1 MFEAAG
7 QHRGYSIF
15 FESSPDRFQSV
26 RRKIAEAIA
35 KAHPSDGMIA
45 GTPEDLLREAE
56 RLVAAGSWRAALF
69 KAKDA
74 LFLDETNFEAGEM
87 ELVCYRRL
95 GMRTETAEA
104 ALWLV
109 RRHSSSAEAYRVL
122 GDAYAWNARLDE
134 ACEAYQQA
142 LDKGLAGKEAERVEA
157 LLRENRFPQPGTAA
171 FRLALPDVRPGEERG
186 INRGIGLAPGTS
198 PPDSTIAGRTCA
210 LLLPD
215 IGKTP
220 RGRVV
225 RAWMEYRFRRNAEDR
240 LFAPVYTAY
249 PILVP
254 WDPATVTWFQRSDG
268 VPWAEPGAGKP
279 GVDGGELTSPMGSS
293 IWEANG
299 TEGVLRIDITGM
311 MRDWLT
317 GAVPYHG
324 LGVVAAYQGVPL
336 ERGEL
341 VVWYVPDPAAPKA
354 VEPTKAPPAK
364 ETAAGAARQ
373 VRRPGGRRSP
383 HRRDATRRESARP
396 EQRAS
401 LGPGTCQGRSQA
413 LRPALRQA
421 HP

>member
-1 MFEAAG
+1 VFEAAG

-186 INRGIGLAPGTS
+186 STAASASRPARRPRTRRSQGEPVHFSCPISARHRGAGSSAPGW
-198 PPDSTIAGRTCA
+198 STA
-210 LLLPD
+210 
-215 IGKTP
+215 
-220 RGRVV
+220 
-225 RAWMEYRFRRNAEDR
+225 
-240 LFAPVYTAY
+240 
-249 PILVP
+249 
-254 WDPATVTWFQRSDG
+254 S
-268 VPWAEPGAGKP
+268 
-279 GVDGGELTSPMGSS
+279 
-293 IWEANG
+293 
-299 TEGVLRIDITGM
+299 
-311 MRDWLT
+311 
-317 GAVPYHG
+317 
-324 LGVVAAYQGVPL
+324 
-336 ERGEL
+336 
-341 VVWYVPDPAAPKA
+341 
-354 VEPTKAPPAK
+354 
-364 ETAAGAARQ
+364 
-373 VRRPGGRRSP
+373 
-383 HRRDATRRESARP
+383 DATRKIGCSHPSILRTRS
-396 EQRAS
+396 S
-401 LGPGTCQGRSQA
+401 FLGTPPR
-413 LRPALRQA
+413 
-421 HP
+421 